1 MPVLPFIDL
10 LILLGTGCLGL
21 GFTIKLVN
29 LAARLNVTLFG
40 ISPMDCLLAGAAF
53 FMLAVALSARTW
65 VKGREPAI
73 VRAQRGEGAHMGQFA
88 ASERP
93 TARAAEPAPANGGE
107 LAQPAGR
114 EAAARR

>member
-21 GFTIKLVN
+21 GFAIKLIN

-53 FMLAVALSARTW
+53 FMLALTLAARTW

-73 VRAQRGEGAHMGQFA
+73 VRAQRAEGAPMSHFA
-88 ASERP
+88 ASAGP
-93 TARAAEPAPANGGE
+93 PARAADPAPSNGGD
-107 LAQPAGR
+107 LVQPAER

>member
-21 GFTIKLVN
+21 GFTIKLIN

-53 FMLAVALSARTW
+53 FMLAVALAARTW

-73 VRAQRGEGAHMGQFA
+73 VRAQRGEGAPIGQFA
-88 ASERP
+88 VSAGP
-93 TARAAEPAPANGGE
+93 PARAPEPAPSNGGE
-107 LAQPAGR
+107 LVQPAER